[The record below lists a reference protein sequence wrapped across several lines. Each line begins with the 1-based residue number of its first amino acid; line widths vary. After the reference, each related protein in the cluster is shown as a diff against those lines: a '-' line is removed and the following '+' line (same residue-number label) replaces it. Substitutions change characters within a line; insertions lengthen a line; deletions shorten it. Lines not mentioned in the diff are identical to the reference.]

1 MSDQATM
8 DLGGE
13 ASQVSEER
21 LIRLDKEISA
31 TAEQH
36 DLQLREYPIEV
47 LVHKYSEGIEEDEAE
62 IFIPAYQRE
71 FIWKPKQ
78 QSRFIESLFLNLP
91 VPPLFLGDTDDADR
105 RGALE
110 VIDGTQR
117 LRTLYYFMADRLTL
131 CGLTK
136 IRALN
141 DFRYSQ
147 LPRHWQRRFKAKA
160 VRVAVLTAKIDED
173 SRREMFDRLN
183 SGGTKL
189 QPMEQR
195 RGANDG
201 PFLRLME
208 ELAMDEAFRG
218 VCPLP
223 QKKIDLRE
231 YEEMI
236 LRFFAYADR
245 ATDFEHEVDPFLTAY
260 LKDMNDAFNDPTHAD
275 SIRSRYTE
283 RFNSMVEFI
292 GRNFPNGFR
301 KEAGHKAVPRV
312 RFEAIAVGTTFAI
325 EEAAQEGR
333 KLVPAEAPSEW
344 LNSDTFKRH
353 TRSDATNSRP
363 KLLERLWFVRDKLL
377 GREPERARLRGVDE
391 DWKNLDLF

>member
-1 MSDQATM
+1 MN
-8 DLGGE
+8 LGDVDTV
-13 ASQVSEER
+13 VSEER
-21 LIRLDKEISA
+21 LQRLDKEISA

-47 LVHKYSEGIEEDEAE
+47 LVHKYSDGLDDDQAE

-91 VPPLFLGDTDDADR
+91 IPPLFLGDTDDAER

-117 LRTLYYFMADRLTL
+117 LRTLHYFMANRLTL

-136 IRALN
+136 IKALN
-141 DFRYSQ
+141 EFKYAE

-208 ELAMDEAFRG
+208 DLAKNVEFRE

-245 ATDFEHEVDPFLTAY
+245 SEQFEHEVDPFLTGY
-260 LKDMNDAFNDPTHAD
+260 LKDMNDAFAD
-275 SIRSRYTE
+275 ASQLDSLRTRYE
-283 RFNSMVEFI
+283 ARFKEMIAFVSE
-292 GRNFPNGFR
+292 NFPNGFR
-301 KEAGHKAVPRV
+301 KEAGHKTVPRV
-312 RFEAIAVGTTFAI
+312 RFEAIAVGTSFAL
-325 EEAAQEGR
+325 EEAR
-333 KLVPAEAPSEW
+333 KAGETLGTAESPATW

-377 GREPERARLRGVDE
+377 GREPELARLRGVDE